1 MKVALIHTR
10 YKYKGGLETRL
21 FNYINYFLQKGDT
34 VDLYTAE
41 IDSNLA
47 VHEGLN
53 IHYIN
58 VKKNIKHFRNY
69 FFDKKLRQVFNET
82 NYDFA
87 LALERNRVKFLIA
100 PNTHKGFFKANN
112 SFIKTPIDLVQL
124 HLEKQ
129 SFSYAK
135 VIYSCSKM
143 VKSEIEN
150 YYGISSEK
158 IKVLYPPI
166 NLKTF
171 HSSLS
176 KEEARAKLN
185 FNNNEK
191 LFLFVSTS
199 HKRKGLPFLKN
210 IFKTLPSNYKLL
222 VAGTPVK
229 NTKNIISLGFVKD
242 MSLLYNAVD
251 CLLHPAIYEPFG
263 QIVIEAISQNIPA
276 IVSTKVGAG
285 EFINTNNGYVLST
298 KNMEIWKEKI
308 LNFDKSK
315 FNFSE
320 NHKILDELSLQNHMK
335 LMLSYAKQNN

>member
-1 MKVALIHTR
+1 MKIALIHTR

-41 IDSNLA
+41 IDANIA
-47 VHEGLN
+47 IPNGLN
-53 IHYIN
+53 LHYIN
-58 VKKNIKHFRNY
+58 VKKHIKHFRNY
-69 FFDKKLRQVFNET
+69 FFDKKLHQVFNEN

-87 LALERNRVKFLIA
+87 LALERNRVKYLLA
-100 PNTHKGFFKANN
+100 PNTHKGFFKASNA
-112 SFIKTPIDLVQL
+112 ILKTPIDLVQL

-135 VIYSCSKM
+135 IIYACSEM
-143 VKSEIEN
+143 VKNEIEQ
-150 YYGISSEK
+150 YYGVSPQK
-158 IKVLYPPI
+158 VKVLYPPI

-171 HSSLS
+171 SILYT

-185 FNNNEK
+185 FNSSDK

-199 HKRKGLPFLKN
+199 HKRKGLPFLKK
-210 IFKTLPSNYKLL
+210 IFKKLPENYKLL
-222 VAGTPVK
+222 VAGTPIK

-242 MSLLYNAVD
+242 MSVLYQAVD

-263 QIVIEAISQNIPA
+263 QIVIEAISQKVPA

-285 EFINTNNGYVLST
+285 EFINSHNGYVLT
-298 KNMEIWKEKI
+298 NDIEIWKEKI
-308 LNFDKSK
+308 LNFDKNT
-315 FNFSE
+315 FDFSNNAE
-320 NHKILDELSLQNHMK
+320 ILEELSLQNHMK
-335 LMLSYAKQNN
+335 LMLSFAKLNN